1 MRTLEEFQKEVLA
14 PLRKERDEKHEV
26 ALKIKTDGGEAF
38 AKRKKELLDKEVEFK
53 ERQKSSLKEFIGKQT
68 LEKKSFFV
76 QQDADRAEAH
86 AQYQKA
92 TQDYK
97 IAKIPVFQ
105 QTCDPAASCHA
116 IQKKHFFSGKPGF
129 QLFLMSVY
137 QMSQHKKRKS
147 GKQIVSKLHNTEMLF
162 REQEGRKFLHSEMDQ
177 KQRLPYF

>member
-14 PLRKERDEKHEV
+14 PLREERDKKHEV

-38 AKRKKELLDKEVEFK
+38 AKRKKELLDKEVDFK
-53 ERQKSSLKEFIGKQT
+53 QRQKSSLKEFIGKQT

-97 IAKIPVFQ
+97 IAKRRANEEFMDKLSIAYAEYNKERVAAGEQPVYYDNRREKSAEEHKTGYQ
-105 QTCDPAASCHA
+105 EDGWPEES
-116 IQKKHFFSGKPGF
+116 KPDVE
-129 QLFLMSVY
+129 S
-137 QMSQHKKRKS
+137 
-147 GKQIVSKLHNTEMLF
+147 
-162 REQEGRKFLHSEMDQ
+162 
-177 KQRLPYF
+177 